1 MVVPSSASGGRAI
14 SDEDTPGMRLREE
27 GTLAFHEG
35 SSSPNRSFLAE
46 VVLRELRLRH
56 DLRDL
61 SIRFLRVILE
71 EGATS

>member
-1 MVVPSSASGGRAI
+1 MVPSSASGGCTI
-14 SDEDTPGMRLREE
+14 SHEDTAGMRLREE

-35 SSSPNRSFLAE
+35 SSSPNRPLLAE
-46 VVLRELRLRH
+46 VVLRELRLGH

>member
-1 MVVPSSASGGRAI
+1 
-14 SDEDTPGMRLREE
+14 MRLREE

-35 SSSPNRSFLAE
+35 SSSPIRPLLAE

-61 SIRFLRVILE
+61 SERFLRVILE

>member
-1 MVVPSSASGGRAI
+1 MVSSSVSGGRSI

-35 SSSPNRSFLAE
+35 SSSPMRPFLAE

-56 DLRDL
+56 VLRDL
-61 SIRFLRVILE
+61 SVRFLRVILE

>member
-1 MVVPSSASGGRAI
+1 MVVASPAPGGCAI
-14 SDEDTPGMRLREE
+14 SDEDAPGMRLREE

-35 SSSPNRSFLAE
+35 SSSPIRPFLAE

-61 SIRFLRVILE
+61 SVRFLRVVLE